1 MDEAQDNAF
10 MRFLNEKLV
19 PFSTKVA
26 QNKYIQAIGQG
37 SMGLMA
43 IILVG
48 SIFNLLNTLP
58 FEPYQAF
65 LASSG
70 LGPVFNAIYNA
81 AMNFMGLFMVA
92 SVARGAAKSF
102 GHEDLA
108 IENMFLAL
116 MGYLI
121 LVPLVT
127 NEAGDS
133 LVNINYLGSR
143 GAFMAFIVA
152 IVTTKI
158 HIFVVDRGFTI
169 KMPAGVPESV
179 GKTFTAIIP
188 GLFCAIAFGIV
199 RFVFGLTSYGNVID
213 AVYTVLQT
221 PLAGLTGSLP
231 GFIVII
237 LVAQLLWFVGVH
249 GSYTVLPIMFPIW
262 FSYLGENMAAA
273 AAGQPVP
280 HLWNIAMYDFA
291 CNGGCGCTLGLVI
304 VMALFAKS
312 KRYKKFSKLVL
323 PVGIFNINEPVVF
336 GLPLMYNFT
345 FIIPFMV
352 TPILS
357 LLLAYGC
364 IQLGLM
370 PAPTGIIGI
379 SSMPIVAYG
388 IMQGSWK
395 IGVYQIVAT
404 LMSAAIWF
412 PFFKAADKQAVEEEL
427 AAEAEQSELEG
438 SE

>member
-19 PFSTKVA
+19 PFSTRVA
-26 QNKYIQAIGQG
+26 QNKYIQAIGTG
-37 SMGLMA
+37 SMSLMA

-58 FEPYQAF
+58 IEAYQGF

-70 LGPVFNAIYNA
+70 LGGVFNAVYNA

-102 GHEDLA
+102 GHEELA
-108 IENMFLAL
+108 NENMFLAL

-121 LVPLVT
+121 LVPLAA

-133 LVNINYLGSR
+133 IVNISYLGSR
-143 GAFMAFIVA
+143 GAFMAFITA
-152 IVTTKI
+152 LLTTKI
-158 HIFVVDRGFTI
+158 HIWVVQRGFTI
-169 KMPAGVPESV
+169 KMPAGVPDSV

-188 GLFCAIAFGIV
+188 GIFCAVAFGAI
-199 RFVFGLTSYGNVID
+199 RFAFGFTSYGNVID
-213 AVYTVLQT
+213 AVYTALQT
-221 PLAGLTGSLP
+221 PLAGVTGSLP
-231 GFIVII
+231 GFIILII
-237 LVAQLLWFVGVH
+237 VAQLLWFVGVH
-249 GSYTVLPIMFPIW
+249 GSYTVLPILFPIW
-262 FSYLGENMAAA
+262 FSYLPDNMAAA
-273 AAGQPVP
+273 AAGETIP
-280 HLWNIAMYDFA
+280 HMWNIAMYDFA

-304 VMALFAKS
+304 VMAIFAKS
-312 KRYKKFSKLVL
+312 ELYKQFSKLVL
-323 PVGIFNINEPVVF
+323 PVGLFNINEPVVF

-357 LLLAYGC
+357 LLLAYAF

-370 PAPTGIIGI
+370 PIPTGVIGI
-379 SSMPIVAYG
+379 SSMPIVIYG

-395 IGVYQIVAT
+395 IGVYQIIAT

-412 PFFKAADKQAVEEEL
+412 PFFKAADKQAVEEEKAAAL
-427 AAEAEQSELEG
+427 EAAE
-438 SE
+438 

>member
-1 MDEAQDNAF
+1 MDETQNNAF

-26 QNKYIQAIGQG
+26 QNKYIQSIGQG

-58 FEPYQAF
+58 IEAYQGF
-65 LASSG
+65 LAAIG
-70 LGPVFNAIYNA
+70 LSDVFNAIYNA

-102 GHEDLA
+102 DHEELA

-121 LVPLVT
+121 LVPLAA

-152 IVTTKI
+152 LVTTKI
-158 HIFVVDRGFTI
+158 HIAVVDRGFTI
-169 KMPAGVPESV
+169 KMPAGVPDSV

-188 GLFCAIAFGIV
+188 GLFCAAVFGAV

-213 AVYTVLQT
+213 AVYSFLQA
-221 PLAGLTGSLP
+221 PLAGITGSLP
-231 GFIVII
+231 GFIVLII
-237 LVAQLLWFVGVH
+237 VAQLLWFVGVH
-249 GSYTVLPIMFPIW
+249 GSYTVLPILFPIW
-262 FSYLGENMAAA
+262 FSYLPENMAAA

-280 HLWNIAMYDFA
+280 HLWNICMYDFA

-312 KRYKKFSKLVL
+312 QRFKQFSKVVL
-323 PVGIFNINEPVVF
+323 PVGVFNINEPVVF

-357 LLLAYGC
+357 LLLAYAC

-370 PAPTGIIGI
+370 PAPTGIIGV
-379 SSMPIVAYG
+379 SSMPIVVYG
-388 IMQGSWK
+388 IMQGS
-395 IGVYQIVAT
+395 
-404 LMSAAIWF
+404 
-412 PFFKAADKQAVEEEL
+412 
-427 AAEAEQSELEG
+427 
-438 SE
+438 

>member
-1 MDEAQDNAF
+1 MDETQNNVF

-26 QNKYIQAIGQG
+26 QNKYIQSIGQG

-48 SIFNLLNTLP
+48 SIFNLFNTLP
-58 FEPYQAF
+58 IEAYQGF
-65 LASSG
+65 ITSTG
-70 LGPVFNAIYNA
+70 LSDVFNAIYNA

-121 LVPLVT
+121 LVPLT
-127 NEAGDS
+127 ANDAGDS

-152 IVTTKI
+152 LVTTKI
-158 HIFVVDRGFTI
+158 HIAVVDRGFTI
-169 KMPAGVPESV
+169 KMPAGVPDSV

-188 GLFCAIAFGIV
+188 GFFCAVVFGAV

-213 AVYTVLQT
+213 AVYSFLQA
-221 PLAGLTGSLP
+221 PLAGITGSLP
-231 GFIVII
+231 GFIILII
-237 LVAQLLWFVGVH
+237 VAQLLWFVGVH
-249 GSYTVLPIMFPIW
+249 GSYTVLPILFPIW
-262 FSYLGENMAAA
+262 FSYLPENMAAA
-273 AAGQPVP
+273 AAGQPIP
-280 HLWNIAMYDFA
+280 HLWNICMYDFA

-312 KRYKKFSKLVL
+312 QRFKQFSKVVL
-323 PVGIFNINEPVVF
+323 PVGLFNINEPVVF

-357 LLLAYGC
+357 LLLAYVC

-379 SSMPIVAYG
+379 SSMPIVVYG

-412 PFFKAADKQAVEEEL
+412 PFFKVADAQALREEQ
-427 AAEAEQSELEG
+427 EAELQEATE
-438 SE
+438 